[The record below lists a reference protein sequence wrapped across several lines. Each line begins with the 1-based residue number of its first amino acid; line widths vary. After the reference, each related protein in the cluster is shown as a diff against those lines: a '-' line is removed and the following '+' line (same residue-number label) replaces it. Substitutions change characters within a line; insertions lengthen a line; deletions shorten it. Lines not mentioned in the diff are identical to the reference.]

1 MEDQI
6 VERFLSQKVTGYEF
20 LADGTRTHIEHVAI
34 CKDGKTYRCQST
46 DIQLNRSG
54 YTAIGHLRNFTKIDD
69 E

>member
-46 DIQLNRSG
+46 DNTSN
-54 YTAIGHLRNFTKIDD
+54 YTGRTTSGHLRNFVEIDD